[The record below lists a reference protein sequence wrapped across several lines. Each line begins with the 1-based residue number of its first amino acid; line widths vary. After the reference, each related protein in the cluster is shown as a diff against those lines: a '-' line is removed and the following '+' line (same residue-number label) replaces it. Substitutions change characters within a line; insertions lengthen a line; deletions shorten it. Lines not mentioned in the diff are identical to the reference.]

1 MQKIEFT
8 AIYSTITLTIMFAA
22 IAICNSG
29 CGTESVPTGSA
40 VEADAALSTELAPDV
55 LTPEPIGVTAGES
68 FNISLESNPTTGYM
82 WEPEFDT
89 EFLKLVDRKY
99 VADSTLIGFPGV
111 ETLVFEALKAGES
124 EIKLVY
130 KRSWENGYISDQSR
144 LVNIAPANVEDMMKK
159 MGETFSI
166 SLKSN
171 PTTGYRWQPEFNSE
185 FLELV
190 SSEFTPDSALIGAPG
205 VETLEFRAL
214 KQGETEITVIYKR
227 PWGKEHL
234 DKQIIPITIAP

>member
-1 MQKIEFT
+1 MQKIKFT
-8 AIYSTITLTIMFAA
+8 TIYSTITVTIMFAA
-22 IAICNSG
+22 IAIWNSG
-29 CGTESVPTGSA
+29 CGTGSVPTEPV
-40 VEADAALSTELAPDV
+40 VEADAALRTELAPEV

-99 VADSTLIGFPGV
+99 VSDSTLPGFPGV
-111 ETLVFEALKAGES
+111 ETFEFEALKAGES

-130 KRSWENGYISDQSR
+130 KRSWEDVYITERSR
-144 LVNIAPANVEDMMKK
+144 LVNIAPANVEDMTKK

-185 FLELV
+185 FLELL
-190 SSEFTPDSALIGAPG
+190 SSEFTPDSTLIGAPG
-205 VETLEFRAL
+205 VETFEFRAL
-214 KQGETEITVIYKR
+214 KQGKTEITVMYKR
-227 PWGKEHL
+227 PWEKEHL
-234 DKQIIPITIAP
+234 DKQIIPVTIAP